1 MVPEWVCASIEFFII
16 FYIVFHEVFIYLY
29 IYIYICNENDG
40 VPLPLL
46 HVRIAQGFVHT
57 GKGFLLLVLEC
68 IKTKTQ
74 VERQSAIIVH
84 WKSSSQDYLNNSV
97 DSAVKSVV
105 NRVDSAI
112 T

>member
-1 MVPEWVCASIEFFII
+1 M
-16 FYIVFHEVFIYLY
+16 YY
-29 IYIYICNENDG
+29 ENDG

-46 HVRIAQGFVHT
+46 QVRIVQGLVHT
-57 GKGFLLLVLEC
+57 GKGFLLLVLVC

-74 VERQSAIIVH
+74 AERQNAITVRS
-84 WKSSSQDYLNNSV
+84 KSSSQDYLN

-105 NRVDSAI
+105 NRANSAI

>member
-1 MVPEWVCASIEFFII
+1 M
-16 FYIVFHEVFIYLY
+16 YY
-29 IYIYICNENDG
+29 ENDG

-46 HVRIAQGFVHT
+46 QVWIVQGLVHT

-74 VERQSAIIVH
+74 VERQNAITVH
-84 WKSSSQDYLNNSV
+84 WKSSSQDYLSDSA

-105 NRVDSAI
+105 NRVDSAVI
-112 T
+112 